1 MSGSRAEVTIAQLLL
16 ALQAWSSAETYEV
29 LGPFGWFYGEFRWR
43 LQVSIPSGHLTRDSI
58 PSLLHQGDFWIP
70 DYPHELAVTGIY
82 RFLNNPE
89 RSMGGAAFVGIA
101 LIAGSK
107 LALAQALVNIA
118 AHWWFLSAVEK

>member
-1 MSGSRAEVTIAQLLL
+1 MN
-16 ALQAWSSAETYEV
+16 SS
-29 LGPFGWFYGEFRWR
+29 L
-43 LQVSIPSGHLTRDSI
+43 RDTLCSA
-58 PSLLHQGDFWIP
+58 GDFWIP

-89 RSMGGAAFVGIA
+89 RSMGGAAFIGIA

-107 LALAQALVNIA
+107 LALAQALINIA